1 MSATSQ
7 VVVDSL
13 GQVKIWESE
22 LCFGPFRRENVYL
35 LESHSQQKGL
45 FPKGS
50 IPKMAEFAWSDL
62 NGNRPKVWIVEAKK
76 SIADQQDSERFN
88 ANLQEWTSKLA
99 NAITMIAGVK
109 AGAFRPEA
117 DLSDVPAY
125 IKQLALRDLQFL
137 LVVVINAGWC
147 TDTYCQAIQIELR
160 KKLADPVRAWGMP
173 KDSVYVYN
181 RDMAQAK
188 RLTTGEVDFQP

>member
-1 MSATSQ
+1 
-7 VVVDSL
+7 
-13 GQVKIWESE
+13 
-22 LCFGPFRRENVYL
+22 
-35 LESHSQQKGL
+35 
-45 FPKGS
+45 
-50 IPKMAEFAWSDL
+50 MAEFAWSDL

-76 SIADQQDSERFN
+76 SIADQQDAERFD
-88 ANLQEWTSKLA
+88 ANLQEWASKLA